1 MCVCVWGGGGGGG
14 GEGGGG
20 VGGGL
25 KGVGVLITEIL
36 WQLPCGGVIHC
47 YMYNELLEFYGPVNT
62 M

>member
-1 MCVCVWGGGGGGG
+1 MCVCVCGGGGGG
-14 GEGGGG
+14 
-20 VGGGL
+20 GGGL
-25 KGVGVLITEIL
+25 KGVGVLITEIR